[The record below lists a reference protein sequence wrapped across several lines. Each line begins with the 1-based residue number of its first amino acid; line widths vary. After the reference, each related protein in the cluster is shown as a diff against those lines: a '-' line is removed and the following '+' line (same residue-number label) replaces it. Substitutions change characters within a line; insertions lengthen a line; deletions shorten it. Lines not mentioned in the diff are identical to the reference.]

1 MLSLPSFFKD
11 SLTLEPRHLL
21 QGRVFGG
28 LWFCLRRPF
37 GLVRCSSTR
46 APWIRNANATG
57 CHSFCWCQ
65 TALAVLYLKTV
76 EHFKYDP
83 DWQPPVG
90 HFAIVSTLISYF
102 PVDFHFAVSIMS
114 LVAFQPF
121 SAACTVCS
129 AWTKNLVE
137 IFGRLGWQKFTN
149 HKQMPQPLLL
159 VFRVVLIRQASG
171 LGTRDARLFVE
182 EIPNMKDH
190 PMPTDQPILWGCAG
204 WGSATSQPRRGS
216 SWLRF
221 IWSRWCKRMVES
233 SYGKDW
239 YYYYLF

>member
-1 MLSLPSFFKD
+1 MPFILLVPD
-11 SLTLEPRHLL
+11 STCCTVSENCWTL
-21 QGRVFGG
+21 
-28 LWFCLRRPF
+28 C
-37 GLVRCSSTR
+37 
-46 APWIRNANATG
+46 
-57 CHSFCWCQ
+57 
-65 TALAVLYLKTV
+65 
-76 EHFKYDP
+76 YDA

-149 HKQMPQPLLL
+149 HTQMPQPLLL
-159 VFRVVLIRQASG
+159 VFRVVLIGQASG
-171 LGTRDARLFVE
+171 LGSKDARLFVE
-182 EIPNMKDH
+182 EIPNMKEH
-190 PMPTDQPILWGCAG
+190 PMPNDQPILWGCAG